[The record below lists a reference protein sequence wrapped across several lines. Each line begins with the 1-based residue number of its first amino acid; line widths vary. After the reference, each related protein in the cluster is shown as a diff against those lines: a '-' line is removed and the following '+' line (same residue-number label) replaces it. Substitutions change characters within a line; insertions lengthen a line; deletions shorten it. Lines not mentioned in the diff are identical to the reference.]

1 MLTLIRREIRDNL
14 IYILAPG
21 VLSLLTI
28 GILVS
33 VFLSGIKGAAVSFA
47 ALMLLVQ
54 FLAFGALGSAQ
65 MYGDRANRI
74 SSLLSTLAV
83 TRDRIL
89 AARVLTGVL
98 AILAALVPILVASV
112 ILLRMFLPPFEFYR
126 RMVVEVSV
134 ATMLTGVACYCVGL
148 LVGGT
153 TNRVWLLVGNLLLL
167 ALCAS
172 LLLVKGFGP
181 EVMLLLAVLI
191 GALLVRTWY
200 RFTTASL

>member
-33 VFLSGIKGAAVSFA
+33 VFLSGIKGAAVSFGV
-47 ALMLLVQ
+47 LMLLVQ

-65 MYGDRANRI
+65 MYGDRASRI

-126 RMVVEVSV
+126 RMVVEVSA
-134 ATMLTGVACYCVGL
+134 ATMLTGLACYCVGL

-153 TNRVWLLVGNLLLL
+153 TNRVWLLVGNLPLL

>member
-1 MLTLIRREIRDNL
+1 MLSLIRREIRDNL
-14 IYILAPG
+14 IYVLAPC
-21 VLSLLTI
+21 VVSILTV

-33 VFLSGIKGAAVSFA
+33 VFLSGIRAAAIPFGN
-47 ALMLLVQ
+47 LLLLVL
-54 FLAFGALGSAQ
+54 FLGFGALGSAQ

-74 SSLLSTLAV
+74 SPLLSTLAV

-89 AARVLTGVL
+89 AARVLAGVL
-98 AILAALVPILVASV
+98 AILAALVPVIVASV
-112 ILLRMFLPPFEFYR
+112 ILLQTFLPPFEFYR
-126 RMVVEVSV
+126 RIVVEVSV
-134 ATMLTGVACYCVGL
+134 TAILAGLACYCVGL

-153 TNRVWLLVGNLLLL
+153 TSRAWLLVGNLPLL

-181 EVMLLLAVLI
+181 EVMLILVVLI
-191 GALLVRTWY
+191 GALLVRTWL

>member
-112 ILLRMFLPPFEFYR
+112 ILLRLFLPPFEFYR